1 VSGHATRHRTHCQN
15 CRAELTGPYCAQ
27 CGQHDVDYTRSFGH
41 IVEDSLEGMFH
52 FDGKFFASAR
62 YIFIRPGFLTTEF
75 LAGRRTRYAN
85 PLRFYIFASFLLFA
99 FTVLTSRPPTPA
111 EAAAAKAQADRQAQ
125 TAHAGATDTPKDHPF
140 IKFTASKED
149 AGTSGFIRVDSLD
162 SSKVASK
169 TLSDEFWH
177 RLPTILFFCLPVLA
191 LLLKL
196 AYRGSR
202 TPYIAH
208 IIFALHLQALVFL
221 CLILIKCGWLLAMLV
236 GDETGRI
243 VSRLLSLA
251 TALLVYGAFRHVYR
265 QGWARTAIK
274 LVLVGATYGVF
285 LLLVFGGEVGISYY
299 LLAHGTHP

>member
-1 VSGHATRHRTHCQN
+1 VSGHATSHRLHCQN

-27 CGQHDVDYTRSFGH
+27 CGQHDIDYTRSFGH

-52 FDGKFFASAR
+52 LDGKFFASAR
-62 YIFIRPGFLTTEF
+62 YIFTRPGFLTTEF

-111 EAAAAKAQADRQAQ
+111 ETAAAKAQADRLTQTVQA
-125 TAHAGATDTPKDHPF
+125 GPPDTPKDHPF
-140 IKFTASKED
+140 FKFTESSQD
-149 AGTSGFIRVDSLD
+149 AGPGGFIRVDSLD
-162 SSKVASK
+162 SSKVASQ

-196 AYRGSR
+196 AYRRSR

-221 CLILIKCGWLLAMLV
+221 CLILIKGGWLLAGLA

-243 VSRLLSLA
+243 VGRLLSLA
-251 TALLVYGAFRHVYR
+251 TVLLVYGAFRHVYR
-265 QGWARTAIK
+265 QGWFLTALK
-274 LVLVGATYGVF
+274 LFLIGATYGLF

-299 LLAHGTHP
+299 LAAHGA